1 MHREIPFVP
10 GSSTNLAIV
19 PTALRLPMDEI
30 KKAFQKYD
38 LDGNGYITA
47 EEAHKVLEAELSFDP
62 DRTKK
67 LIKVYDRNGDGRL
80 SYEEFIWFYWKIQE
94 K

>member
-1 MHREIPFVP
+1 
-10 GSSTNLAIV
+10 
-19 PTALRLPMDEI
+19 MDEI

-38 LDGNGYITA
+38 LDGNGYITVA
-47 EEAHKVLEAELSFDP
+47 EAHKVLEAELCFDP
-62 DRTKK
+62 ERTEK